1 MLKAKIATFRIKELQ
16 QCLDLLGLR
25 KAGRKAELSQRLVA
39 FVEQG
44 SPAEVEK
51 KGEQALPGVQF
62 VLELCGAHDWK
73 RSLLHGPSH
82 ALWSYV
88 GTGSTLLAH
97 DVLQW
102 GPCFCTG
109 GLK

>member
-1 MLKAKIATFRIKELQ
+1 MGDLLKSNVATFRIKELQ

-51 KGEQALPGVQF
+51 KGEQALPGVLANAGTNF
-62 VLELCGAHDWK
+62 AVL
-73 RSLLHGPSH
+73 R
-82 ALWSYV
+82 
-88 GTGSTLLAH
+88 TGSTAY
-97 DVLQW
+97 
-102 GPCFCTG
+102 CI
-109 GLK
+109 GLHMPSGHM

>member
-1 MLKAKIATFRIKELQ
+1 MLKSKVATFRIKELQ

-51 KGEQALPGVQF
+51 KGEQALPGVLQYHLA
-62 VLELCGAHDWK
+62 VHRT
-73 RSLLHGPSH
+73 RST
-82 ALWSYV
+82 A
-88 GTGSTLLAH
+88 
-97 DVLQW
+97 
-102 GPCFCTG
+102 
-109 GLK
+109 